1 MALGYCPALLL
12 HMKYVIGENAP
23 EHKITPSG
31 FLAAA
36 LAKGVQA
43 KPIGDPFQLANSRGH
58 IKDLRLKYYTR
69 TTADQMDTSDN
80 CDVNGIPAY
89 TEMTIDTTSV
99 VKYAF
104 HIDDYTIARYCDEA
118 STSIGKGGVP
128 TDFMQEHLAALMAS
142 MPGFIAKI
150 DQVLLASV
158 VWGVNQATSANT
170 ATAVNFNDDTT
181 VNLFSEGFTKLL
193 TQYRQNEGLGTPI
206 VVGNGIIDSAML
218 QAGIP
223 EMTRYSP
230 LNNSPAA
237 NKFDYFY
244 DLNSVTSWGANQFG
258 LFMPGTFGL
267 VQLDEYVGFRAGP
280 KGTST
285 FFNQPIPFA
294 MAGSPEL
301 GMLNVD
307 FQFKYIDCPEDTT
320 VQYEDV
326 TLNRGWNLIFKK
338 SFALWQQ
345 PSNAYQSGDRL
356 TGNNGALRYTATNS

>member
-1 MALGYCPALLL
+1 MALGYCPALLM

-36 LAKGVQA
+36 LARGVQA
-43 KPIGDPFQLANSRGH
+43 KPIGDPFELANNAGH
-58 IKDLRLKYYTR
+58 IKDLRLKYYKR
-69 TTADQMDTSDN
+69 TTPSEMETSDN
-80 CDVNGIPAY
+80 CDINGIPAY

-118 STSIGKGGVP
+118 SASVARGGVP

-150 DQVLLASV
+150 DQVLLNSVTWGINQSTGAST
-158 VWGVNQATSANT
+158 ATSI
-170 ATAVNFNDDTT
+170 NFNDDST
-181 VNLFSEGFTKLL
+181 VNLFSEGYTKLL
-193 TQYRQNEGLGTPI
+193 SQYAENEGMGTPI
-206 VVGNGIIDSAML
+206 IVGNGIINSAML

-223 EMTRYSP
+223 ELTRYSP
-230 LNNSPAA
+230 LNNAAAA

-244 DLNSVTSWGANQFG
+244 DLNSASAWGANQFG
-258 LFMPGTFGL
+258 MFMPGTFGL

-285 FFNQPIPFA
+285 FFNTAIPFA
-294 MAGSPEL
+294 MAGSSEL

-307 FQFKYIDCPEDTT
+307 FQFKYIDCPEGA
-320 VQYEDV
+320 VVNYEDV
-326 TLNRGWNLIFKK
+326 TLGRGWNLIFKK
-338 SFALWQQ
+338 NFALWQQ
-345 PSNAYQSGDRL
+345 PTTAYQSTDRL